1 VLLVFLFEFNEWLY
15 YQFSMTFSYLD
26 RRSNIYLV
34 VSIPLDS
41 IYIIYDTEILFAS
54 STDSSSDI
62 WIEWMTVV
70 SILNDKFVSGEVD

>member
-1 VLLVFLFEFNEWLY
+1 
-15 YQFSMTFSYLD
+15 MTFSYLD
-26 RRSNIYLV
+26 RWSNIYLV

-62 WIEWMTVV
+62 PIGWITIV
-70 SILNDKFVSGEVD
+70 SILNDKFVSGQVD